1 MQTFVRQSFKFRCAC
16 SVFIF
21 LAFVLYSCDED
32 GLAPDENT
40 IGFAPRI
47 SDYNI
52 FMGDPSALK
61 PSEGFEL
68 YELSTEL
75 FSDYARK
82 QRLIKLP
89 SGTTMHALGEGLP
102 EFPDSTILVKTF
114 YYFNDARDTA
124 KGRRIL
130 ETRLIVKAQQKW
142 NVATYVWNEEQNDAL
157 LLTTGVNTTVN
168 WIDEKGKGK
177 VVSYHIPSNRE
188 CASCHNSSGSVLP
201 IGPKLR
207 NLNINVWR
215 SSGLVNQ
222 LSYFVS
228 LGILDPIDPDRV
240 ETLPKWD
247 DTSLDLEGRA
257 RAYLDVNCA
266 HCHSKN
272 GHAIDSN
279 LLLNYEVPFSETR
292 IQNRK
297 GAIHKQMREGE
308 MPQIGTT
315 VVHEEAVELIR
326 SYIETLN

>member
-1 MQTFVRQSFKFRCAC
+1 MQTSVRQSFKFKRTC
-16 SVFIF
+16 SVIF

-52 FMGDPSALK
+52 FTGDPSALM
-61 PSEGFEL
+61 PSEGFEG

-89 SGTTMHALGEGLP
+89 SGTTMRALGEGLP

-142 NVATYVWNEEQNDAL
+142 NVATYVWNEEQNDAF

-168 WIDEKGKGK
+168 WIDEKGRGK

-188 CASCHNSSGSVLP
+188 CASCHHSSGSVLP

-215 SSGLVNQ
+215 NSDLVNQ
-222 LSYFVS
+222 LSYFAS
-228 LGILDPIDPDRV
+228 LDILDQIDPAQV

-272 GHAIDSN
+272 GQATDSN
-279 LLLNYEVPFSETR
+279 LLLNYETPFSETR

-297 GAIHKQMREGE
+297 GGIHKQMREGE

-315 VVHEEAVELIR
+315 VVHEEAIELIR